1 MALVKDD
8 LTMEMINAVKSC
20 PDGGDDAMA
29 ELGSAIEDYLVAN
42 TDAVY
47 AWKAKNPSTSDPDP
61 ATSFNAELSVSGTKF
76 KCRPNDFDDFISK
89 LAKWLNKI
97 KINAASGWSLPPL
110 NTDSGTFTA
119 DQLYKLADVT
129 DCDGAMKDAFGIIAQ
144 GIIDGW
150 ISYFAPAGSG
160 SHSAYTGA
168 ASLVSVS

>member
-8 LTMEMINAVKSC
+8 LTMEMIDAVKSC

-47 AWKAKNPSTSDPDP
+47 AWKAKDPSTSAPDP
-61 ATSFNAELSVSGTKF
+61 ETSFNAELSVSGTKF
-76 KCRPNDFDDFISK
+76 KCRPSDFDDFISK

-97 KINAASGWSLPPL
+97 KINAASGWNLPPL

-129 DCDGAMKDAFGIIAQ
+129 DCDGAMKDAFGMIAQ

-150 ISYFAPAGSG
+150 PSYFVSSESG
-160 SHSAYTGA
+160 LHTKFEGA
-168 ASLVSVS
+168 ASLTSVS

>member
-8 LTMEMINAVKSC
+8 LTMEMIDAVKSC

-47 AWKAKNPSTSDPDP
+47 AWKAKDPSTSAPDP
-61 ATSFNAELSVSGTKF
+61 ETSFNAKLSVSGTKF

-97 KINAASGWSLPPL
+97 KINAASGWNLPPL

-129 DCDGAMKDAFGIIAQ
+129 DCDGAMKDAFGMIAQ

-150 ISYFAPAGSG
+150 PSYFVSSESG
-160 SHSAYTGA
+160 LHTKFEGA
-168 ASLVSVS
+168 ASLTSVS

>member
-8 LTMEMINAVKSC
+8 LTMEMINATKSC

-29 ELGSAIEDYLVAN
+29 ALGSAIEDYLVAN

-47 AWKAKNPSTSDPDP
+47 AWAAKDPVTSVPDP

-76 KCRPNDFDDFISK
+76 KCRPNDFNDFISK

-97 KINAASGWSLPPL
+97 KINAASGWNLPPL

-119 DQLYKLADVT
+119 DQLYKLADEA
-129 DCDGAMKDAFGIIAQ
+129 DCDGAMLDSFGIIAQ

-150 ISYFAPAGSG
+150 PSYFVTSASGTHTKFAGS
-160 SHSAYTGA
+160 
-168 ASLVSVS
+168 ASLTSVS